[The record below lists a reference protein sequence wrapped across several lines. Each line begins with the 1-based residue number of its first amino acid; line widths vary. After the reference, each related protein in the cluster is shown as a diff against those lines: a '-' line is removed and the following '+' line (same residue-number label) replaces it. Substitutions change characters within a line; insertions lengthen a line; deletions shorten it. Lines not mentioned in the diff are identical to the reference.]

1 MVQTQFGANA
11 FLYTLIKLSS
21 SRKTP
26 QVADAGDSI
35 TPEEHFISTY
45 NSIEATRAK
54 QGLLRWM
61 NIRSTCDGAEERMDK
76 YSNDIEERVSRRNT
90 SKAF

>member
-1 MVQTQFGANA
+1 VVQTQFGANG
-11 FLYTLIKLSS
+11 FLYTLIKLSLI
-21 SRKTP
+21 RKTP

-45 NSIEATRAK
+45 NSIEAMRAK

-61 NIRSTCDGAEERMDK
+61 NIGSSSGAEERLNK
-76 YSNDIEERVSRRNT
+76 YYKLR
-90 SKAF
+90 